1 LAHFSEPDFEM
12 RQMRLFQRMVQ
23 QGENRL
29 SMTLTTGHVTY
40 RLRPTYYSPSSRTAL
55 AESELKYEDGHK
67 SRSVYVG
74 FDVEKAD
81 MSDGLREAYD
91 QAVTKAGELPLRLA
105 VWTTTAWTLPA
116 NLVSRLAS

>member
-1 LAHFSEPDFEM
+1 ML
-12 RQMRLFQRMVQ
+12 LFQKMVE
-23 QGENRL
+23 QG
-29 SMTLTTGHVTY
+29 HITY

-74 FDVEKAD
+74 FAVDEAD
-81 MSDGLREAYD
+81 MSSGLRRAYEEA
-91 QAVTKAGELPLRLA
+91 VEKMGKLPLRLA

-116 NLVSRLAS
+116 NAVSALVPYKLT

>member
-1 LAHFSEPDFEM
+1 MWCGPDLTDASFEH
-12 RQMRLFQRMVQ
+12 RQMLLFQKMVE
-23 QGENRL
+23 QG
-29 SMTLTTGHVTY
+29 HITY

-74 FDVEKAD
+74 FGVDEAD
-81 MSDGLREAYD
+81 MSSGLKKAYGEAVEKTG
-91 QAVTKAGELPLRLA
+91 QIPLRLA

-116 NLVSRLAS
+116 NAVSTSDPLELI